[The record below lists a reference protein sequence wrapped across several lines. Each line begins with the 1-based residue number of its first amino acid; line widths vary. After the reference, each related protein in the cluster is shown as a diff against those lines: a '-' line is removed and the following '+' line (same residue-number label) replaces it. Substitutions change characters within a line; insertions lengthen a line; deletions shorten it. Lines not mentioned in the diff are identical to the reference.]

1 MIWVVRHPDSKSQI
15 AARWLV
21 SRFVD
26 QQAKFT
32 SPDGF
37 SPAKRRNGTVG
48 PSHDASGSDY
58 AELASFN
65 DLLKQYGLASDP
77 ALLFL
82 SDFLNSLHLKSAVD
96 SPESYGSGPDP
107 NRQPQTFVLLDALYE
122 WLREQVQ
129 NDLDRP

>member
-1 MIWVVRHPDSKSQI
+1 MIWVVRHPDSESQV
-15 AARWLV
+15 AAQWLV

-26 QQAKFT
+26 RQATFT
-32 SPDGF
+32 SPNGL
-37 SPAKRRNGTVG
+37 SPSKRQNGTAG
-48 PSHDASGSDY
+48 ASHVPPVSDY
-58 AELASFN
+58 AELGSFN
-65 DLLKQYGLASDP
+65 DLVKHCGLASDP